1 MVVCVG
7 HSSTLLHASW
17 RGSGTV
23 WAVEERTGQWD
34 PEHAG
39 GQGARCTP
47 QGVTQVRNGGAR
59 GEVSSFVPRPR
70 GRRERFPSSLY
81 KARWGRRV
89 LTLPPFCTG
98 IWWSPWTHFEQSLR
112 RSNRQTLA
120 LTQTRSSATLMMSC
134 LSASHDFSCNSFRV
148 IICSL
153 FCKCVC
159 IWVHLFV
166 QLQQACSDYLWIK
179 IS

>member
-1 MVVCVG
+1 MRREEVLAQCEQWKKELANGIQSMQEARVPVVHLKESLRWG
-7 HSSTLLHASW
+7 M
-17 RGSGTV
+17 
-23 WAVEERTGQWD
+23 EER
-34 PEHAG
+34 
-39 GQGARCTP
+39 
-47 QGVTQVRNGGAR
+47 
-59 GEVSSFVPRPR
+59 GERW
-70 GRRERFPSSLY
+70 ERFPSSLY